1 MTGTEMSTGSSVVK
15 YNRLSQLPLK
25 HPFITFVLRVPEM
38 EIPLSALSISF
49 CQQAGKEGK
58 KNTWIGSLLHEEN
71 KTPASYSYSLHAFC
85 VPSINVQ
92 SLRA

>member
-15 YNRLSQLPLK
+15 NNRLSQLPLK
-25 HPFITFVLRVPEM
+25 HPFITLVLRVPEM

-49 CQQAGKEGK
+49 CQQAGKEEK
-58 KNTWIGSLLHEEN
+58 KTWLGSLFHEEN
-71 KTPASYSYSLHAFC
+71 KPPASYRYFLHAFS
-85 VPSINVQ
+85 VPSINIK